1 MDRETTGSELEVVVW
16 VTFTVMLPVMV
27 PVNPGAVAVTRMLL
41 QVLLPEVMSPVLLTV
56 THAGVELAQVTESVM
71 SRVVAGWLPW
81 V

>member
-1 MDRETTGSELEVVVW
+1 MESAVTGSAAPPLP

-41 QVLLPEVMSPVLLTV
+41 QVLLPEVISPVLLTV
-56 THAGVELAQVTESVM
+56 THSGVELVQVTEFVM
-71 SRVVAGWLPW
+71 SLVVEGWLPW